1 MNDCIPRRSLE
12 DLEAQ
17 EAGPYASRVTYPGDI
32 ALRRFDFQSAGRQI
46 QAEWNRYI
54 GTLTTKGAKS
64 MFKNLVN
71 RLQIFRTISELNKLD
86 DRILAD
92 IGVARSDIPAVARR
106 VTDALTQPVEAQKT
120 ITPTA
125 TVTEIPVS
133 FTTEAT
139 NTDEHRKAA

>member
-1 MNDCIPRRSLE
+1 M
-12 DLEAQ
+12 
-17 EAGPYASRVTYPGDI
+17 YPGDI
-32 ALRRFDFQSAGRQI
+32 VLRSLGFQSAEGQI

-54 GTLTTKGAKS
+54 GSLIVKGAKS
-64 MFKNLVN
+64 MFKTLIKH
-71 RLQIFRTISELNKLD
+71 LQISRTISELNKLD

-120 ITPTA
+120 VTPTA
-125 TVTEIPVS
+125 TVTKIPVS